1 MVVYFDD
8 ILIYSKNLMTRF
20 VPCNKSNDVSLIADL
35 YFKESVCLHGIP
47 KTMVSDRDS
56 KFLNRLWRKHGTYLL
71 FNTSYHPQTNGQ
83 TEVTNR
89 SLGNL
94 LRSYVGNNLKQWD
107 LIMP

>member
-1 MVVYFDD
+1 M
-8 ILIYSKNLMTRF
+8 LTWYS
-20 VPCNKSNDVSLIADL
+20 
-35 YFKESVCLHGIP
+35 

-56 KFLNRLWRKHGTYLL
+56 KFLNRLWRKLGTYLL
-71 FNTSYHPQTNGQ
+71 FNTSYHPQTDGQ

-94 LRSYVGNNLKQWD
+94 LQSYVGNNLKQWD